1 MARHTHRVW
10 IQCDPEELFEVL
22 VDPDANRYWQTGVVE
37 TRSTASGL
45 ADVGTTMT
53 ETREFAGY
61 RTTLV
66 YELVELEWA
75 RRAAVRLVDGPL
87 SGTAT
92 YECRAADGGTE
103 LTVASDVTPK
113 GRWRCAGRALGGLL
127 TAELAVSCQ
136 RLKQLVEGPAVAGAV
151 VAAA

>member
-10 IQCDPEELFEVL
+10 IRCNPATLFEVL
-22 VDPDANRYWQTGVVE
+22 VDPASNRHWQTGVVE
-37 TRSTASGL
+37 TRSTAQGP

-66 YELVELEWA
+66 YRLVELDWG
-75 RRAAVRLVDGPL
+75 RRAAVQLVDGPL
-87 SGTAT
+87 RGTAT
-92 YECRAADGGTE
+92 YECRERAGGTE

-113 GRWRCAGRALGGLL
+113 GKWRCAGRALGGLL

-136 RLKQLVEGPAVAGAV
+136 RLKALVEE
-151 VAAA
+151 AALERSAA